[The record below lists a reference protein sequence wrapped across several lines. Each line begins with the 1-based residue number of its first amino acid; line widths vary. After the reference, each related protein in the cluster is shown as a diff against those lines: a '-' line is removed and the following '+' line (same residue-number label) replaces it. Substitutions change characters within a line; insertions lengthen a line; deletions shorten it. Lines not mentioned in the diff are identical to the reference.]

1 MLRIDAHQH
10 FWKFDP
16 VRDSWI
22 NEDMK
27 VIQRDFLPSDL
38 QPVLQQNSIE
48 GSVVVQSYQLAT
60 ENEFQLQ
67 NANSNDFIKGVVG
80 WVDLQ
85 SDNIKEQLQELSR
98 HKKLKGFRHVL
109 QSEPDPAFMMRP
121 DFLRGISCLHQ
132 FDFTYDILI
141 YPKHLSY
148 AKQMVATFPDQP
160 FVIDHLAKPF
170 IKDRIIEDWKRDM
183 VAIAQH
189 ENVSCKISGMVT
201 EADWKQWKKE
211 DFRPYLDVAFE
222 VFGSKRI
229 LFGSDWPVC
238 LVAASYEK
246 MLEIVQDY
254 ISEFTRQEQSD
265 FWAGNAVS
273 FYNLT

>member
-38 QPVLQQNSIE
+38 QPVLQQNGIE
-48 GSVVVQSYQLAT
+48 GSVVVQSDQSAT

-67 NANSNDFIKGVVG
+67 NANNNDFIKGVVG

-85 SDNIKEQLQELSR
+85 SPNIKEQLQELSR

-121 DFLRGISCLHQ
+121 DFLRGIRCLRQ

-148 AKQMVATFPDQP
+148 AKQLVAAFPDQP
-160 FVIDHLAKPF
+160 FVIDHMAKPF
-170 IKDRIIEDWKRDM
+170 IKDGIIEDWKRDM
-183 VAIAQH
+183 VAFAQH

-211 DFRPYLDVAFE
+211 DFRPYLDVVFE

-246 MLEIVQDY
+246 MLGIVHDY
-254 ISEFTRQEQSD
+254 ISEFTTQEQSD
-265 FWAGNAVS
+265 FWSGNAVS